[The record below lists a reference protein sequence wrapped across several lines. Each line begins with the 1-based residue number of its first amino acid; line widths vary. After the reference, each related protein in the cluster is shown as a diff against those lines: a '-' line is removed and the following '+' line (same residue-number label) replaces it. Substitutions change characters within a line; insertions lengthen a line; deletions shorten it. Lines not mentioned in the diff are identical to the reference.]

1 MTEEKPALTR
11 QQISDHLRDHPEVL
25 SELLEE
31 HPALLDALSR
41 RELQGDEVLV
51 DFQQQ
56 RISSLSNALDKRSDV
71 HEELIDT
78 SRSNLQTQLQVNETI
93 IEMIGCRDLESLI
106 GYISRDMSQTLR
118 LDAVILCVESRD
130 QRFPFIREPVMSVKQ
145 GGLTAVF
152 SDGSTIILGQPSTQS
167 RTLFGPAADLVQ
179 SQALIRLDVEGAP
192 TPIALV
198 MGDRNAD
205 YFHRGQATHL
215 LRFLGDVLAT
225 LLGHFMADGRADR
238 IANGVLKEDAADET
252 DQNVQWLSPEKP

>member
-1 MTEEKPALTR
+1 MTDEKPALTK
-11 QQISDHLRDHPEVL
+11 QQFSDYLRDHPQVL
-25 SELLEE
+25 SDLLEE
-31 HPALLDALSR
+31 QPALLDKLSR
-41 RELQGDEVLV
+41 SELQGDEVLV

-56 RISSLSNALDKRSDV
+56 RINSLNSALDKRSNV

-93 IEMIGCRDLESLI
+93 VEMIGCRDLESLI
-106 GYISRDMSQTLR
+106 GYISRDMSHTLR

-130 QRFPFIREPVMSVKQ
+130 QRFPFMREPVMSVEQ
-145 GGLTAVF
+145 GGLSAVF
-152 SDGSTIILGQPSTQS
+152 SDGSTIILGEPSTQS

-198 MGDRNAD
+198 MGDRNEN

-225 LLGHFMADGRADR
+225 LLGHFMTDGRAAR
-238 IANGVLKEDAADET
+238 IANSDLNDKTADESG
-252 DQNVQWLSPEKP
+252 QNIQWLSPEKP